1 MLQFIVWRF
10 VQSIITVLGISAV
23 VFYFTF
29 VIGDPVVAQLAGRY
43 DLDFDAVERIKKDMG
58 FDQPIPVQYA
68 KFVVNAAQ
76 GKIGLSLVD
85 KRPVTEQVAR
95 RLPATTYLALAAG
108 TFTLI
113 VAIPLGMLAAL
124 KRGTFIDRIARTLA
138 FSGQS
143 IPDFFLALLLIY
155 LFGVWLQWLP
165 IAGKGSWQNLIMP
178 AVAAGWFSMAGLLR
192 ITRSSMLEVLSSDY
206 VRTARAK
213 GLKGSTVL
221 WVHSFRNALI
231 PIVTSVALLAA
242 GMLTGITLVEVIF
255 AWPGVGEYAVSAALG
270 QDVFAIQAVVL
281 FTAALFVTANFLA
294 DVAYAVVDP
303 RIRLY

>member
-10 VQSIITVLGISAV
+10 LQSVITVLGISAV

-43 DLDFDAVERIKKDMG
+43 DLDFDAVERIRKDMG

-85 KRPVTEQVAR
+85 KRSVTEQVAR
-95 RLPATTYLALAAG
+95 RLPATIYLALAAG

-113 VAIPLGMLAAL
+113 VAIPLGVLAAL

-143 IPDFFLALLLIY
+143 IPDFFLALSLSTCSASGSNGCPLREK
-155 LFGVWLQWLP
+155 G
-165 IAGKGSWQNLIMP
+165 AGK
-178 AVAAGWFSMAGLLR
+178 
-192 ITRSSMLEVLSSDY
+192 
-206 VRTARAK
+206 
-213 GLKGSTVL
+213 
-221 WVHSFRNALI
+221 
-231 PIVTSVALLAA
+231 TS
-242 GMLTGITLVEVIF
+242 
-255 AWPGVGEYAVSAALG
+255 
-270 QDVFAIQAVVL
+270 
-281 FTAALFVTANFLA
+281 
-294 DVAYAVVDP
+294 
-303 RIRLY
+303 